1 LTPKQVGSIQ
11 PVATKLQK
19 EFDDELEMLKQKY
32 RKRLMDKVMTKE
44 EREIFGRAIGEN
56 IGSKSELEFGF

>member
-1 LTPKQVGSIQ
+1 M
-11 PVATKLQK
+11 KLQK